1 MFFLLTSIPVAIG
14 GGCVTFFMAVYC
26 YVSDTT
32 EPSGRALRCVCLV
45 NLEQYEEE
53 VMKNEIVVP
62 SVFLGIF
69 RQFYLVYFHI
79 TLTERS
85 MIYTSIAGLQI
96 SDLSILILDSCR
108 IQFRF

>member
-1 MFFLLTSIPVAIG
+1 MFFLLTSVPVAIG

-45 NLEQYEEE
+45 NLEQYEE

-62 SVFLGIF
+62 SVFLGIL

-85 MIYTSIAGLQI
+85 MI
-96 SDLSILILDSCR
+96 
-108 IQFRF
+108 